1 MKLLSLLLRTS
12 PGTVVM
18 VFVVGSLAG
27 LSHTGLLA
35 TINAALNHSTM
46 SKLTLASMFIGL
58 CITALGCRV
67 IADAL
72 LSRISQ
78 ESIFALR
85 MQLSRQIL
93 DSPLSN
99 LERIGRA
106 GILTSL
112 TDDVGTIAQ
121 ALAGIPP
128 FFMNIATLIG
138 CLAYMGWLSGSILV
152 GLIVF
157 LGAGVL
163 SYQLIMNRAM
173 HHFAFV
179 REHSS
184 ALHEHLQALTHG
196 TKELKI
202 HRARRQSFFTD
213 LLRPT
218 ADALKRYTIAGTT
231 ILACA
236 LGWGQLLIL
245 VFIGLLV
252 FITPASDFSVLT
264 GSALVTIFL
273 MTPIESILTT
283 VTFMSR
289 ANLCVKKIE
298 ELGAQLSTLC
308 SDTTPVAKTSNDV
321 TWDTLELTGITH
333 EYKREQEERSFMI
346 GPIDLTFN
354 PGELVFLVGGN
365 GSGKTTF
372 MKCLAG
378 LYRPA
383 EGEIKLDGKIIADDD
398 RDDYR
403 QLFSVVFSDFF
414 LFKNLLGLD
423 AAELDDEA
431 NKYITRLHLDHKVSV
446 TNGKLSTIDLS
457 QGQRKRLALLTA
469 YLEDRPIYIFDE
481 WAADQDPVFKQ
492 IFYYQLL
499 PELKSRGKLV
509 LVISHDDH
517 YYHVADRIIKIDDGK
532 IEYDKTS
539 TTFPFIPASVPDVLQ
554 PSTIV

>member
-1 MKLLSLLLRTS
+1 MKLLSLLLRAS
-12 PGTVVM
+12 PGTVVL
-18 VFVVGSLAG
+18 VFIVGSLAG

-35 TINAALNHSTM
+35 TINAALNNQGLSR
-46 SKLTLASMFIGL
+46 LTLASMFIGL
-58 CITALGCRV
+58 CITALACRV
-67 IADAL
+67 VADTL

-99 LERIGRA
+99 LEKIGGA

-112 TDDVGTIAQ
+112 TDDVSTIAN

-138 CLAYMGWLSGSILV
+138 CLAYLGWLSWPILI
-152 GLIVF
+152 GLMVF
-157 LGAGVL
+157 LGVGVL

-173 HHFAFV
+173 RHFAFV
-179 REHSS
+179 REHSTALYRHFS
-184 ALHEHLQALTHG
+184 ALTNG

-202 HRARRQSFFTD
+202 HRHRRQAFLTD

-218 ADALKRYTIAGTT
+218 AIALKRYTIAGTT
-231 ILACA
+231 VLACA

-245 VFIGLLV
+245 VFIGLLL
-252 FITPASDFSVLT
+252 FMMPASDFSVLT

-273 MTPIESILTT
+273 MTPIESILNT

-289 ANLCVKKIE
+289 ANISVKKIE
-298 ELGAQLSTLC
+298 ELGAQLSTL
-308 SDTTPVAKTSNDV
+308 SADTTEIPKLTNEV
-321 TWDTLELTGITH
+321 TWNSLELSGVTH
-333 EYKREQEERSFMI
+333 EYKREGEERSFMI
-346 GPIDLTFN
+346 GPIDLAFH

-372 MKCLAG
+372 MKCLSG
-378 LYRPA
+378 LYRPEA
-383 EGEIKLDGKIIADDD
+383 GEIKLDGKLVSDED

-414 LFKNLLGLD
+414 LFQNLLGVETGELD
-423 AAELDDEA
+423 AEVH
-431 NKYITRLHLDHKVSV
+431 KYLKRLRLDHKVTV
-446 TNGKLSTIDLS
+446 NDGQFSTIELS

-481 WAADQDPVFKQ
+481 WAADQDPMFKQ
-492 IFYYQLL
+492 IFYCQLL
-499 PELKSRGKLV
+499 PELKARGKLA

-539 TTFPFIPASVPDVLQ
+539 TPLPFIPSMERGSDLR
-554 PSTIV
+554 PSA